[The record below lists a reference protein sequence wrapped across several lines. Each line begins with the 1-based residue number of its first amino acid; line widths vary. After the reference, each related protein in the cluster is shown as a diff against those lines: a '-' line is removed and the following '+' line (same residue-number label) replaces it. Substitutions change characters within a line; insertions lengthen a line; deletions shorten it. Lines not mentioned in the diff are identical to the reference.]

1 MTNES
6 FQETLFEDPIGS
18 RFKHAREKLR
28 WSKEAV
34 AQQLKLPLSIIDAIE
49 LEQWSRLGAPVYV
62 RSYIGSYAKAL
73 GLPPTLADEVVRS
86 QPAPALAQTV
96 VGVRRPRLFDRGVQ
110 KLTYLVMT
118 GAIIGTVVMFAMH
131 FQSPTPRVADVMPL
145 DPPASTSVS
154 ALAAPAPASVAATP
168 AANVATATAVPVAN
182 APDGSAQPT
191 VMASLAPSLPV
202 AAAVGD
208 DLVINFR
215 GESWVDVVDAGG
227 TRVERG
233 LLPAGSQRRYG
244 AGKMVRITVGNAEA
258 VDVSQSGQAISLA
271 PFREANVARFTVS
284 SEGKI
289 IPPGG

>member
-73 GLPPTLADEVVRS
+73 GLPPSLADEVVRS

-96 VGVRRPRLFDRGVQ
+96 AGIRQPRLFDRGVQ

-118 GAIIGTVVMFAMH
+118 GAIIGSVVMFAMH
-131 FQSPTPRVADVMPL
+131 FQSSTPRVADVMPL
-145 DPPASTSVS
+145 DPPASTSLS
-154 ALAAPAPASVAATP
+154 APAPAPTSIAATP
-168 AANVATATAVPVAN
+168 AANVASSAVPVATTPEN
-182 APDGSAQPT
+182 MAQPT
-191 VMASLAPSLPV
+191 VMASLAPSLPASAV
-202 AAAVGD
+202 VGD

-215 GESWVDVVDAGG
+215 GESWVDVVDAAGA
-227 TRVERG
+227 RVERG

-244 AGKMVRITVGNAEA
+244 AGKTVRITVGNAEA
-258 VDVSQSGQAISLA
+258 VDVSQSGQTISLA